1 MSKPSLR
8 TAIMDFLREEDGPT
22 AAEYAVM
29 ASLIAAFLV
38 ASVSVL
44 ATATNDSFT
53 SSANAIIAAN

>member
-8 TAIMDFLREEDGPT
+8 NAVIDFLKEEDGPT

-29 ASLIAAFLV
+29 AALIAAFLV
-38 ASVSVL
+38 ASVSAM

-53 SSANAIIAAN
+53 SSAAAIGGAN